1 MLSRV
6 SLEILK
12 KQHMVCAVVNKYT
25 EPNASDFLANL
36 GCKEIEA
43 LNPRIKCYVAPNP
56 GLRIPPSPQKNNLLY
71 YYTMDVASLFPVLAL
86 QPDPDDVVLD
96 MCAAPG
102 GKAFAILQ
110 FLTLTGGL
118 ALNDPSAS
126 RMARLKTVISQCLPQ
141 GLKYAVRFTQRR
153 GEDWGKIEPR
163 VYDRVLVDVPC
174 SAERY
179 HIEEWTAKGKWYPN
193 TKVFAPLQQK
203 LLLAGLKAV
212 NFGGFVVYSTCT
224 MSGRENDSVVKNTLQ
239 EAGNQGMK
247 VEVQPPDCQPLLM
260 HCNISN
266 TEFGKLI
273 SPKPEKNCGPTYTAK
288 LQLLSR

>member
-1 MLSRV
+1 
-6 SLEILK
+6 
-12 KQHMVCAVVNKYT
+12 MVCAVVNKYT

-43 LNPRIKCYVAPNP
+43 LNPQIKCYVAPNP

-86 QPDPDDVVLD
+86 QPDPDDAVLD

-179 HIEEWTAKGKWYPN
+179 HIEEWTAKGTWYPN
-193 TKVFAPLQQK
+193 TKVFATLQQK
-203 LLLAGLKAV
+203 LLLAALKAV

-247 VEVQPPDCQPLLM
+247 VDVHPPDCQPLLM

-273 SPKPEKNCGPTYTAK
+273 SPKPEKNCGPTYAAK
-288 LQLLSR
+288 LQLLS